1 MGLNILFFYHAYLI
15 YLLSFFIYYLAL
27 FRKRINLL
35 DWGYGL
41 LILAFLI
48 HSFSFILRT
57 SEAGYLPTT
66 NLFESVSFFV
76 WAIVLVWIILNLRYQ
91 TIVLGIF
98 ILPVI
103 ILLLSPSFF
112 AEKNIQPLNPLLRQ
126 NYLFGL
132 HTTLVFLGY
141 AGFTLSFIGGLAYLI
156 LEKEIKSKAMTTP
169 EGYNIF
175 HSLPSLEVLDLVNY
189 RAIIF
194 GTILLVGGIFTGSLG
209 LRITHG
215 VYWIWTEPKLIWS
228 LFNLFIYLLLLF
240 LRSFYVYPG
249 KKVALFS
256 IFCFLILIFSFFG
269 INYIFSGFH
278 RFL

>member
-1 MGLNILFFYHAYLI
+1 MGLNILFFYHAYLV
-15 YLLSFFIYYLAL
+15 YLFSFLTYFIAL

-57 SEAGYLPTT
+57 SEAGYLPIT

-76 WAIVLVWIILNLRYQ
+76 WAIILVWIILNLRYQ

-98 ILPVI
+98 VLPVV

-112 AEKNIQPLNPLLRQ
+112 AKKDIQPLNLLLQQ
-126 NYLFGL
+126 NYLLGL

-141 AGFTLSFIGGLAYLI
+141 AGFTLSFVGGLAYLI
-156 LEKEIKSKAMTTP
+156 LEKEIKSKAVRSPTV
-169 EGYNIF
+169 YNIF

-189 RAIIF
+189 RAVIF
-194 GTILLVGGIFTGSLG
+194 GLILLAGGVFTGSLG
-209 LRITHG
+209 LKITHG
-215 VYWIWTEPKLIWS
+215 VYWIWTEPKLLWS
-228 LFNLFIYLLLLF
+228 LFTWFVYLFLLF
-240 LRSFYVYPG
+240 LRSFYLLPER
-249 KKVALFS
+249 KITFFS
-256 IFCFLILIFSFFG
+256 IFGFLIVIFSFFG